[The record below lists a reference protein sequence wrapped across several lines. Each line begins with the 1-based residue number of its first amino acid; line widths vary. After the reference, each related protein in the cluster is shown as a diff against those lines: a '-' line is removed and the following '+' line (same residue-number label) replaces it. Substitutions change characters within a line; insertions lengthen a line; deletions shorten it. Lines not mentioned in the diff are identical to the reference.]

1 MKIKDFLMSDQNKDQ
16 VAMKIKDFLMTDQ
29 NNDQVAMT
37 TTDHRA
43 TIRLVKIL
51 NPDSDSKRAAIE
63 LKKQNAVI
71 ADCTKLKAN
80 QKESASRFL
89 TGACFMA
96 NSQMLTIAPQIY
108 LLTPSDI
115 LVDSDDDHQDIVP
128 EMNDSDPASDFEPK
142 ETDE

>member
-1 MKIKDFLMSDQNKDQ
+1 MKFKDFL
-16 VAMKIKDFLMTDQ
+16 VTDQ
-29 NNDQVAMT
+29 NNDQVEAT

-51 NPDSDSKRAAIE
+51 DPDSDSKRAAIE

-96 NSQMLTIAPQIY
+96 NSQILTIAPQIY

-115 LVDSDDDHQDIVP
+115 LVDSDTDRQDIAT
-128 EMNDSDPASDFEPK
+128 EINDPDPSSIFEPK

>member
-1 MKIKDFLMSDQNKDQ
+1 MKIKDFL
-16 VAMKIKDFLMTDQ
+16 VPEQ

-51 NPDSDSKRAAIE
+51 DPDSDSKRAAIE

-115 LVDSDDDHQDIVP
+115 LVDSDDDHHIADEI
-128 EMNDSDPASDFEPK
+128 NDSDPTSDFEPE

>member
-1 MKIKDFLMSDQNKDQ
+1 MKIKDFLMSDQN
-16 VAMKIKDFLMTDQ
+16 
-29 NNDQVAMT
+29 NDQIAMT
-37 TTDHRA
+37 NSDHRA

-51 NPDSDSKRAAIE
+51 DPDSDSKRAAIE

-89 TGACFMA
+89 SGACFMA
-96 NSQMLTIAPQIY
+96 NSQILTIAPQIY

-115 LVDSDDDHQDIVP
+115 LVDSDTDHQNLANINESNEDLPDDFDLNNP
-128 EMNDSDPASDFEPK
+128 EK
-142 ETDE
+142 

>member
-1 MKIKDFLMSDQNKDQ
+1 MKFKDLL
-16 VAMKIKDFLMTDQ
+16 VTDQ

-37 TTDHRA
+37 TSDHRA

-51 NPDSDSKRAAIE
+51 DPDSDSKRAAIE

-89 TGACFMA
+89 SGACFMA

-115 LVDSDDDHQDIVP
+115 LVDSDTDRQDIAT
-128 EMNDSDPASDFEPK
+128 EINDPDPSSIFKPK

>member
-1 MKIKDFLMSDQNKDQ
+1 MKIKDFL
-16 VAMKIKDFLMTDQ
+16 VPDQ
-29 NNDQVAMT
+29 NNDQTAMT
-37 TTDHRA
+37 TNDHRA
-43 TIRLVKIL
+43 TIRLIKIL
-51 NPDSDSKRAAIE
+51 DPDSDSKRAALE

-89 TGACFMA
+89 SGACFMA

-115 LVDSDDDHQDIVP
+115 LVDSDTDRQNLENID
-128 EMNDSDPASDFEPK
+128 EASENLPDDFELNNP
-142 ETDE
+142 ENN

>member
-1 MKIKDFLMSDQNKDQ
+1 MKIKDFLMSE
-16 VAMKIKDFLMTDQ
+16 Q

-43 TIRLVKIL
+43 TIRLIKIL
-51 NPDSDSKRAAIE
+51 DPDSDSKRAAIE

-89 TGACFMA
+89 SGACFMA
-96 NSQMLTIAPQIY
+96 NSQILTIAPQIY

-115 LVDSDDDHQDIVP
+115 LVDSDTDHQNLENTDEANEDLP
-128 EMNDSDPASDFEPK
+128 DDFELNNP
-142 ETDE
+142 ENN

>member
-1 MKIKDFLMSDQNKDQ
+1 MKLKDFL
-16 VAMKIKDFLMTDQ
+16 ITDQ
-29 NNDQVAMT
+29 NNDQIAMT
-37 TTDHRA
+37 TNDHRV

-51 NPDSDSKRAAIE
+51 DPDSDSKRAAIE

-115 LVDSDDDHQDIVP
+115 LVDSDTDHQNLANIDETNEDLP
-128 EMNDSDPASDFEPK
+128 DDFELNSQEK
-142 ETDE
+142 

>member
-1 MKIKDFLMSDQNKDQ
+1 
-16 VAMKIKDFLMTDQ
+16 MKIKDFLMTDQ

-51 NPDSDSKRAAIE
+51 DPDSDSKRAAIE

-89 TGACFMA
+89 SGACFMA

-115 LVDSDDDHQDIVP
+115 LVDSDTDHQNLENIDA
-128 EMNDSDPASDFEPK
+128 ASEDLPDDFELNNP
-142 ETDE
+142 ENN

>member
-1 MKIKDFLMSDQNKDQ
+1 MKIKDFLMS
-16 VAMKIKDFLMTDQ
+16 DQ

-51 NPDSDSKRAAIE
+51 DPENDSKRAALE

-71 ADCTKLKAN
+71 TDCTKLKAN

-89 TGACFMA
+89 SGACFMA

-115 LVDSDDDHQDIVP
+115 LVDSDTDHQNLANINESNEDLP
-128 EMNDSDPASDFEPK
+128 DDFELNNP
-142 ETDE
+142 EE

>member
-1 MKIKDFLMSDQNKDQ
+1 MKFKDFL
-16 VAMKIKDFLMTDQ
+16 VPEQ
-29 NNDQVAMT
+29 NNDQVEAT
-37 TTDHRA
+37 TNDHRA

-51 NPDSDSKRAAIE
+51 DPDSDSKRAAIE

-115 LVDSDDDHQDIVP
+115 LVDSDTDHQNPANID
-128 EMNDSDPASDFEPK
+128 ETNEDSPDDFELNNQEK
-142 ETDE
+142 

>member
-1 MKIKDFLMSDQNKDQ
+1 MKLKDFLMS
-16 VAMKIKDFLMTDQ
+16 DQ

-51 NPDSDSKRAAIE
+51 DPENDSKRAALE

-89 TGACFMA
+89 SGACFMA

-115 LVDSDDDHQDIVP
+115 LVDSDTDHQNLANIDESNEDLPDDFKLNNP
-128 EMNDSDPASDFEPK
+128 ENN
-142 ETDE
+142 

>member
-1 MKIKDFLMSDQNKDQ
+1 
-16 VAMKIKDFLMTDQ
+16 MKIKDFLMTDQ

-51 NPDSDSKRAAIE
+51 DPDSDSKRAAIE

-71 ADCTKLKAN
+71 ADCTKLKVG

-89 TGACFMA
+89 SGACFMA

-115 LVDSDDDHQDIVP
+115 LVDSDDDHHIAT
-128 EMNDSDPASDFEPK
+128 EINDSDPASDFEPE